1 MRIFLAVFV
10 LFFSSAVLSIEWD
23 FETLTPV
30 FEGCLQNSSNG
41 SDYEYCG
48 CYVNG
53 LSKQFSVLEVVQ
65 LVDSGKLESNE
76 EDEYVDKYWS
86 FNLFAWN

>member
-10 LFFSSAVLSIEWD
+10 LFFSSAVSSIEWD

-76 EDEYVDKYWS
+76 DFLSIVEECVYKS
-86 FNLFAWN
+86 NF